1 MSSTTTELKFI
12 NESEDYESR
21 EKLRESLRNIPADK
35 VPAVQVPFPPDV
47 DPKDL
52 IRRDP
57 SGILRARATNKFLI
71 YRSQYAKA
79 LKAKGYCISMRTVSA
94 LASKSWQKEPRKVQ
108 RKYEE
113 LAKEVA
119 KIREEISTMSSAELT
134 NERREM
140 PFDSARYHPSN
151 IINPNNPSLIGL
163 NPQIEYGHNN
173 AGFPCEYQTQQFLPH
188 NYPFSYDI
196 IRNCLNPLD
205 TYLDQSATI
214 QQPIF
219 SPEQQQVEVSCLP
232 NEQYVYWNVMN
243 LNQNAGSFYNTS
255 QYS

>member
-1 MSSTTTELKFI
+1 MSSTTELKFI

-47 DPKDL
+47 NPKDL

-119 KIREEISTMSSAELT
+119 KIREEISTVSSTELT
-134 NERREM
+134 SERREN
-140 PFDSARYHPSN
+140 PFELARFNPSN
-151 IINPNNPSLIGL
+151 IINTNNPNLINL
-163 NPQIEYGHNN
+163 NHQIEYGNNN
-173 AGFPCEYQTQQFLPH
+173 AGFPCEYQAQQFLPQCN

-205 TYLDQSATI
+205 PFIESTTV

-219 SPEQQQVEVSCLP
+219 SPEHQVEVSCLP
-232 NEQYVYWNVMN
+232 NEQYVYWNVMSV
-243 LNQNAGSFYNTS
+243 NQNLGSFYNTT